1 MTDEDA
7 FTGLEAAILLIT
19 SIVVA
24 AVFTQTILSA
34 GFLTTQKSQETAYSG
49 AELASSS
56 LEIIGDVYGIA
67 ETDTKSYLN
76 YTKFTLILSAG
87 QTPLDITKM
96 NIAYIDETTRWSS
109 ADYKRLDYPVAAIL
123 NGTSRWGVN
132 RTIPSDGGNL
142 GVNFLEPNEQVVL
155 FIGLPTSATPDTQF
169 SITIFTADRAV
180 LPIVRRVP
188 SGLDTVN
195 ILR

>member
-34 GFLTTQKSQETAYSG
+34 GFLTTQKSQEAAYSG

-67 ETDTKSYLN
+67 NGTSYLN

-96 NIAYIDETTRWSS
+96 NIAYIDESKRWSS
-109 ADYKRLDYPVAAIL
+109 ADYKRLDYPVNATQML
-123 NGTSRWGVN
+123 DGTAVWGVN
-132 RTIPSDGGNL
+132 KTIPSGGGNL
-142 GVNFLEPNEQVVL
+142 GFDFLEPNEQVVL